1 MCHVRRPRLSPHA
14 VPYLILFVLALLV
27 APPTLWAGGTP
38 DPGTSPLVEDS
49 GDADVLPDNEN
60 QLIGVLGADRGFG
73 FGDYVSDD
81 TEPAP
86 GVDGGLQA
94 TIGTDARYQYF
105 IEVPPGQ
112 SSLVVEIFDAETGA
126 GDLAGTEEHD
136 QDNTTGWDLVTEY
149 TLLDGDGATIAS
161 ITLGPQDC
169 DPVTPGNQDACNNAW
184 SDLGTFTVAN
194 PTPGHWTLE
203 VFAPNVPAATDY
215 DDNNSFGIRAHD
227 GDASA
232 GGTEYNVYADTY
244 VGVGHVY
251 APGPASDPGYSRTHD
266 FFPYVTEGCSCD
278 VNDWDSDDNGDEI
291 IDLAPQNPVTGATG
305 AYSFTALSG
314 ATNWRQNIATGFTTD
329 ADATSFGLWDL
340 RFNIGEF
347 NFITLWM
354 GSESAADPVV
364 PPTNPGDGAE
374 PDQQPEAGAIR
385 LYFPADG
392 SRFFGEIGGADDAV
406 TSPLKPNVGQSW
418 AVISGPDPVLVGAT
432 SRVRVTITIDNPAAF
447 PIQFDGLTTDPRV
460 VTAQVPTNA
469 GQTVYVAGSATVN
482 NSGGAAST
490 ATSESGAGPWD
501 LTFAP
506 GVVDA
511 GDTITLTYDIDV
523 TPTSLS
529 PPTLAFT
536 GSGGNGTVATY
547 LDETCANGAGGASV
561 CTATAQAG
569 SEYSFGPLC
578 PLGVDVLNAGT
589 PGIDVVK
596 DASVVTDAGGGLFD
610 VTYTVTVTNTGT
622 TNLSSVQVVDD
633 LEAAFTGTATFMV
646 TAGPAASG
654 TLTANAGYNGVA
666 DDNLLVAGS
675 STLLP
680 ADSETITYT
689 VRFDPNAEPGPFVNT
704 AAGSAVD
711 PSMTPVS
718 DSDTASAPVGE
729 NPGIDVAKSVQGGLV
744 DNGGGSF
751 TVTYQVSVTN
761 TGNVDLSAVQVVDDL
776 TATFTAP
783 ASLTSVT
790 VPIATGTLTANVG
803 YNGDGDTD
811 LLVAGSSTLPV
822 GATETITFSA
832 TFDAGGS
839 VGPFTNTATG
849 SGTSPQGTNVQD
861 SDTADVS
868 INENPAIDVVKVTQG
883 PPTDNMDGTFTV
895 DYLVTLENTGDVDLS
910 MVSATDNL
918 AAAYPGPASV
928 SSVTTPITSGTLTA
942 NAGYNGIGD
951 IELLTDASS
960 TLAVSASGTISYSV
974 TFDPGGQ
981 TGPFTN
987 TADGSGQSPAGAD
1000 VNDSD
1005 TADVSVT
1012 LGSPVIGLAKRIA
1025 GQAVSLNDGNYGVSF
1040 IFVVENLGAFDLT
1053 DVQVT
1058 DDMSLT
1064 FPAPASVISAS
1075 VISASGTL
1083 TLNPAYDGVGDINL
1097 LIAASST
1104 LPIGALEEIQV
1115 DVVFDPANLTRFE
1128 NSATATGDSPVGTT
1142 SDTSDD
1148 GVDPDPNGNGNPDE
1162 DGENDPTPIAIGT
1175 LIGIPT
1181 ADSLGLTL
1189 LGLLLAMIAV
1199 VQLRRRG

>member
-1 MCHVRRPRLSPHA
+1 MCHVRRSRQFLST
-14 VPYLILFVLALLV
+14 VPYLMLLGLALLV
-27 APPTLWAGGTP
+27 LPSTLWAGGTP

-49 GDADVLPDNEN
+49 GDADALPDNEN

-81 TEPAP
+81 TQPAA

-94 TIGTDARYQYF
+94 TIGSDARYRYL

-112 SSLVVEIFDAETGA
+112 TTLVVEIFDAETGG
-126 GDLAGTEEHD
+126 GDVAGTEEHD
-136 QDNTTGWDLVTEY
+136 QNNTTGWDLVTEY
-149 TLLDGDGATIAS
+149 SLISADDSPIAS
-161 ITLGPQDC
+161 VSLGPQDC
-169 DPVTPGNQDACNNAW
+169 DPITVGLQTFCNNAW
-184 SDLGTFTVAN
+184 SDLGVFTIPN
-194 PTPGHWTLE
+194 PVPGHWILE

-227 GDASA
+227 GDATA

-244 VGVGHVY
+244 IGLGHVY
-251 APGPASDPGYSRTHD
+251 APAAASDPGYSRTHD
-266 FFPYVTEGCSCD
+266 LFPYVTEGCSCD
-278 VNDWDSDDNGDEI
+278 VNDWDTDDNGDES
-291 IDLAPQNPVTGATG
+291 IDLAPQSPVAGATG
-305 AYSFTALSG
+305 SYSITALSG
-314 ATNWRQNIATGFTTD
+314 ATNWRQTVASGFTTG

-347 NFITLWM
+347 NFVTLWM

-364 PPTNPGDGAE
+364 PPANPGDGAE
-374 PDQQPEAGAIR
+374 PNQQPEAGAIR

-406 TSPLKPNVGQSW
+406 TSPVKPSVGQSW

-432 SRVRVTITIDNPAAF
+432 SRVRVTITVDNPTAF
-447 PIQFDGLTTDPRV
+447 PIQFGALTTDSEV
-460 VTAQVPTNA
+460 VTAQVPTNT
-469 GQTVYVAGSATVN
+469 GQTVYVTGSATVN

-490 ATSESGAGPWD
+490 ATSESGAGPWN

-529 PPTLAFT
+529 PPALLFT
-536 GSGGNGTVATY
+536 GSGGAGTRAQFF
-547 LDETCANGAGGASV
+547 DETCANPAGGAPLCNASAQV
-561 CTATAQAG
+561 RAT
-569 SEYSFGPLC
+569 YVFGPLC
-578 PLGVDVLNAGT
+578 PLSVDVLNAGT
-589 PGIDVVK
+589 PGLTVVK

-610 VTYTVTVTNTGT
+610 VTYTVTVTNSGT
-622 TNLSSVQVVDD
+622 TNLASVQVVDD
-633 LEAAFTGTATFMV
+633 LEAAFTGTATFAV
-646 TAGPAASG
+646 TAGPTASG
-654 TLTANAGYNGVA
+654 TLTANGGYNGVG

-675 STLLP
+675 STLIP
-680 ADSETITYT
+680 SASETIMYT
-689 VRFDPNAEPGPFVNT
+689 VRFDPNSEAGPFVNT

-711 PSMTPVS
+711 PSMTPVN

-729 NPGIDVAKSVQGGLV
+729 NPSLDVVKSVQGGLV

-751 TVTYQVSVTN
+751 TVTYQVSLEN

-783 ASLTSVT
+783 ASLTSAT
-790 VPIATGTLTANVG
+790 VPIATGTLTANAG
-803 YNGDGDTD
+803 YNGNGDTN
-811 LLVAGSSTLPV
+811 LLVAGTSTLPV

-839 VGPFTNTATG
+839 VGPFTNTADG

-868 INENPAIDVVKVTQG
+868 INENPAIAVTKVTQG

-895 DYLVTLENTGDVDLS
+895 DYLVTLENTGDVALS
-910 MVSATDNL
+910 MVSASDDL
-918 AAAYPGPASV
+918 AVAYPAPASV
-928 SSVTTPITSGTLTA
+928 SSVTTPITTGTLTA
-942 NAGYNGIGD
+942 NAGYNGVGD
-951 IELLTDASS
+951 IELLTAASS
-960 TLAVSASGTISYSV
+960 TLAVAASGTISYSV

-987 TADGSGQSPAGAD
+987 TADGAGQSPAGAD
-1000 VNDSD
+1000 VTDSD

-1012 LGSPVIGLAKRIA
+1012 LGAPVIGLAKRTA
-1025 GQAVSLNDGNYGVSF
+1025 GQAVILNNGDYGVSC
-1040 IFVVENLGAFDLT
+1040 IFEVENLGAFDLT
-1053 DVQVT
+1053 NVQVV
-1058 DDMSLT
+1058 DDMTVT
-1064 FPAPASVISAS
+1064 FPAPASVISAD

-1083 TLNPAYDGVGDINL
+1083 TLNPAYDGVGDTNL
-1097 LIAASST
+1097 LVAASST
-1104 LPIGALEEIQV
+1104 LAIGSLQQIQI
-1115 DVVFDPANLTRFE
+1115 DVVFNPGNLTRFE
-1128 NSATATGDSPVGTT
+1128 NSATATGDSPVGPT

-1175 LIGIPT
+1175 LLGVPA
-1181 ADSLGLTL
+1181 ADGFGLTL
-1189 LGLLLAMIAV
+1189 LALLLATFAV
-1199 VQLRRRG
+1199 VQLRRRV